1 MLEESLRPVWHP
13 FEVSHNEWKSRRW
26 MLAGMS
32 EERLFERLLFLVIAL
47 LACLM
52 PVQNDTWWHLRAG
65 DIMLE
70 TRRVLL
76 TDVFSHTVSGQ
87 PWPNYEWLSEVVFAL
102 VYRVGGLPLLTALCA
117 AASTASLWFVY
128 AITPGTRLQRTLL
141 LAGVVSGVT
150 ITWSVRPQPLSLLL
164 LGLTLWLLQR
174 RRWAPLPPLFLL
186 WANLHGAVALGG
198 VALLGMIAAY
208 VLRQR
213 SCPPRLAVTAA
224 LCGVATLITPLG
236 LHYWPEIVAS
246 IGRSRANTIMEWR
259 PPDWPPGNLAFWA
272 AAAAL
277 PVLWVTRWNRLKS
290 PEQWALPITALLMLL
305 IALRSM
311 RNISPFLMI
320 AAPACGAFLGT
331 PQLTVPERRPGDPRA
346 PRVLLGAGVLAVVF
360 MVCRHWQD
368 PPPRMGWHPISPAA
382 ARAIESCHGPIY
394 NRYVDG
400 GPIIYFAPRQH
411 VMIDSRQDPYPTW
424 LVQADGDIEMTGEYR
439 TLFRRLA
446 INCAAVPPSALVA
459 THLRRDGWT
468 VRHIDERWTVLEAP
482 LPKRDP
488 RP

>member
-1 MLEESLRPVWHP
+1 
-13 FEVSHNEWKSRRW
+13 

-290 PEQWALPITALLMLL
+290 PEQWALPMTALLMLL

-320 AAPACGAFLGT
+320 AAPACGALLGT
-331 PQLTVPERRPGDPRA
+331 PQLTVPREAARRSARSAGVTWRRSARRRVHGMASLAGSASTHGLASDLAGGCASDRIVPRAHLQPLRRRRPNHLFRTASACDDR
-346 PRVLLGAGVLAVVF
+346 
-360 MVCRHWQD
+360 Q
-368 PPPRMGWHPISPAA
+368 PPGPVSHM
-382 ARAIESCHGPIY
+382 ARAG
-394 NRYVDG
+394 
-400 GPIIYFAPRQH
+400 
-411 VMIDSRQDPYPTW
+411 
-424 LVQADGDIEMTGEYR
+424 
-439 TLFRRLA
+439 RR
-446 INCAAVPPSALVA
+446 
-459 THLRRDGWT
+459 
-468 VRHIDERWTVLEAP
+468 
-482 LPKRDP
+482 
-488 RP
+488 